1 MEFIQRYFTPPKQSF
16 FLFGPRGT
24 GKSLWVKHVYPS
36 AHRIDLLDPEAFRIY
51 ASRPE
56 RLGEIA
62 GVHLGKRIIIIDEV
76 QKAPGLLSM
85 VHKLIEEERSIQFI
99 LTGSSARKLKR
110 TGVDLLAGRAMLKTL
125 HPFMAAELGIKFRL
139 KKALEDGL
147 LPLVWGAENPQQ
159 VLHAYLGLYLKE
171 EVQTEGLVRR
181 IGDFGRFLE
190 AISFS
195 HAAVLNTSNV
205 ARECQVGART
215 VQGYVE
221 ILQDLLLGFTLPVFT
236 KRAKRETA
244 SHPKFYF
251 FDAGVFRAIRPKGPL
266 DQPTEMEGAA
276 LEGLVVQHLRA
287 WIAYRAKKNDLYYW
301 RTRSGVEVDVVLYG
315 EDGFWAIEV
324 KNSSKVYP
332 HDIRSLV
339 AFRQDYPQ
347 CNTLMLYRGAER
359 LKINGVL
366 CLPAE
371 EFLKQL
377 SPGSLLP
384 TLTNR

>member
-1 MEFIQRYFTPPKQSF
+1 MEYIPRFFKPPKQSF

-24 GKSLWVKHVYPS
+24 GKSLWVKHVYPH
-36 AHRIDLLDPEAFRIY
+36 AHRIDLLDPEVFRVY

-56 RLGEIA
+56 RLGEIVSA
-62 GVHLGKRIIIIDEV
+62 VLGKRTIIIDEV

-85 VHKLIEEERSIQFI
+85 VHKLMEEDRSIQFI

-110 TGVDLLAGRAMLKTL
+110 TGVDLLAGRALLKTL
-125 HPFMAAELGIKFRL
+125 HPFMAAELGAKFQL
-139 KKALEDGL
+139 KKALHDGL
-147 LPLVWGAENPQQ
+147 LPLVWAAENPQQ
-159 VLHAYLGLYLKE
+159 VVHAYLGLYLKE
-171 EVQTEGLVRR
+171 EVQNEGLVRR

-190 AISFS
+190 SISFS
-195 HAAVLNTSNV
+195 HGAVLNTSNV
-205 ARECQVGART
+205 ARDCEVGART

-266 DQPTEMEGAA
+266 DRPSEMEGAA

-287 WIAYRAKKNDLYYW
+287 WIAYRSKKNDLYYW
-301 RTRSGVEVDVVLYG
+301 RTRSGSEVDIILYG

-324 KNSSKVYP
+324 KNSAKVHS
-332 HDIRSLV
+332 HDIRHLV

-347 CNTLMLYRGAER
+347 CNTLLLYRGVDR
-359 LKINGVL
+359 IKINNVL

-377 SPGSLLP
+377 SPEKSLS
-384 TLTNR
+384 TQTNR